1 LQLIGNQSRP
11 KIFDLVIAR
20 PELLY
25 EKVCEI
31 DERVLLFKGGNDDTD
46 DEKPQII
53 IGKSQDK
60 FIIEKELD
68 EIEVRSKLTEILADD
83 TGIKT
88 TA

>member
-1 LQLIGNQSRP
+1 MQLIGNQSRP

-31 DERVLLFKGGNDDTD
+31 DERVLLFKGGYDDID

-68 EIEVRSKLTEILADD
+68 EMEVLSKLAEILAD
-83 TGIKT
+83 GIKSI
-88 TA
+88 A